1 LQQSFI
7 NDRINILPDCFILS
21 NKGDIPMKE
30 SNLKLAQQD
39 IDDAL
44 KTVEDME
51 LYINNSEL
59 QKDILKEKFITLSEK
74 VQQLEDLLKMEGI
87 L

>member
-1 LQQSFI
+1 
-7 NDRINILPDCFILS
+7 
-21 NKGDIPMKE
+21 MKE

-51 LYINNSEL
+51 VYINDSGL
-59 QKDILKEKFITLSEK
+59 QKDVLKEKFITLSEK
-74 VQQLEDLLKMEGI
+74 VQQLEDLLKIEGI

>member
-1 LQQSFI
+1 
-7 NDRINILPDCFILS
+7 
-21 NKGDIPMKE
+21 MKE

-44 KTVEDME
+44 KTVEDMVSFIDE
-51 LYINNSEL
+51 TDLP
-59 QKDILKEKFITLSEK
+59 KEKLREKFLTLTEK
-74 VQQLEDLLKMEGI
+74 VQELENILKIEGI

>member
-1 LQQSFI
+1 MNEL
-7 NDRINILPDCFILS
+7 
-21 NKGDIPMKE
+21 
-30 SNLKLAQQD
+30 NLKLAQQD

-51 LYINNSEL
+51 VYITDSGL
-59 QKDILKEKFITLSEK
+59 QKDALKEKFITLSEK
-74 VQQLEDLLKMEGI
+74 VQQLEDLLKIEGI

>member
-1 LQQSFI
+1 
-7 NDRINILPDCFILS
+7 
-21 NKGDIPMKE
+21 MKE

-44 KTVEDME
+44 KAVEDME
-51 LYINNSEL
+51 SYINNSGL
-59 QKDILKEKFITLSEK
+59 KKDILKEKFITLSEK
-74 VQQLEDLLKMEGI
+74 VQQLEDLLKIEGI